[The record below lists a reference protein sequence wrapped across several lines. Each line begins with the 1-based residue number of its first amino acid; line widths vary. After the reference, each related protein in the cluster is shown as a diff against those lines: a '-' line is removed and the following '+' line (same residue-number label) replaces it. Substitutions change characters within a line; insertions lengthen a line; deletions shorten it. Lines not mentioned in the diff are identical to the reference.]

1 MDANLFLNQTP
12 DVLALCKTT
21 LDYSIDSGNFSVKGC
36 LPLIQKDSAT
46 HMDGLAFYMKEVLPP
61 RKLSGFL
68 FMFLAGVTSFSVLL
82 SFPSND
88 HLCLFVYTIS
98 NAISSNTDEVLRAVK
113 FKGKRCMTMNFSQKI
128 HLV

>member
-46 HMDGLAFYMKEVLPP
+46 HMDGLAIYMKEVLPP

-82 SFPSND
+82 SFPLMITFVFLYIQFLMLY
-88 HLCLFVYTIS
+88 HLTQMRFSGLS
-98 NAISSNTDEVLRAVK
+98 SSKEKNA
-113 FKGKRCMTMNFSQKI
+113 
-128 HLV
+128 